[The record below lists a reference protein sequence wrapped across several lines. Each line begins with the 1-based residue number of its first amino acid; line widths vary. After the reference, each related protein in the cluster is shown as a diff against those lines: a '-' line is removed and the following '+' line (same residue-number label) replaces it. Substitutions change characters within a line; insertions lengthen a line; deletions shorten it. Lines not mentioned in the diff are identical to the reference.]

1 MCIEP
6 RMCGNTVKKSY
17 WRRTGVRRAYIVAGV
32 VLVYSRRSC
41 RDAHRACPASLS
53 KTGDCDPVR
62 DRLGGGQGGL
72 RRPGGYRYRKVT
84 RTAVSGMLDSS
95 GDERHTYF

>member
-1 MCIEP
+1 MW
-6 RMCGNTVKKSY
+6 GNTVKKSY

-32 VLVYSRRSC
+32 VLSTRGGAAGTLTELGRRLC
-41 RDAHRACPASLS
+41 RRQ
-53 KTGDCDPVR
+53 GECDPVR

-84 RTAVSGMLDSS
+84 HTAVSGMLDSL
-95 GDERHTYF
+95 GDERHN